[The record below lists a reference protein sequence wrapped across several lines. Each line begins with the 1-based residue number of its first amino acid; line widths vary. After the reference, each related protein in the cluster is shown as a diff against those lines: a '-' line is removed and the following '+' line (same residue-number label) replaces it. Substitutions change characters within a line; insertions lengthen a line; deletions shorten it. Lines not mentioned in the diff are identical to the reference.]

1 MTANRLQHSARFN
14 ADIEYNPTDPSQLTI
29 TDQDEEVLTYWG
41 IDDDGVCY
49 FISFVNGVFD
59 DSQTEEA

>member
-1 MTANRLQHSARFN
+1 MTATRSQYSARFN

-41 IDDDGVCY
+41 IDDNGVCY
-49 FISFVNGVFD
+49 FITFVDGVFD
-59 DSQTEEA
+59 DTQTEEA

>member
-1 MTANRLQHSARFN
+1 MTATRSQHSARFN
-14 ADIEYNPTDPSQLTI
+14 TDIEYNPTDPSQLTI

-49 FISFVNGVFD
+49 FITFVDGVFD
-59 DSQTEEA
+59 DTQTEEA